1 MLSFNIKIIMRLCDH
16 DIEKWLNKNQL
27 TIIPRPSKDRI
38 NGATVDLKLSNK
50 FRIFTGYKI
59 DYIDAAFI
67 SSKNNHDILTHKITN
82 QIEIGEKEIFFLH
95 PKELVL
101 ALTVEYLT
109 LPNNL
114 VGWLDGRSSLARL
127 GLMVHATSHRIDPGW
142 SGNIVLEFYN
152 SGKLPI
158 ALRPNMLIGAVS
170 FELLTNAAIRPYNK
184 KKHAK
189 YLYQSEITINK

>member
-1 MLSFNIKIIMRLCDH
+1 MRLCDH

-27 TIIPRPSKDRI
+27 IIIPRPSKNRI

-59 DYIDAAFI
+59 DYIDVELI
-67 SSKNNHDILTHKITN
+67 SSKNDHDVLQQKITH
-82 QIEIGEKEIFFLH
+82 QIEINEQEIFFLH

-101 ALTVEYLT
+101 ALTVEHLT
-109 LPNNL
+109 LPDNL
-114 VGWLDGRSSLARL
+114 VGWLDGKSSLARL

-142 SGNIVLEFYN
+142 SGQIVLEFYN

-170 FELLTNAAIRPYNK
+170 FELLTGSAIRPYNK

-189 YLYQSEITINK
+189 YLYQSEIVINK